1 MTTAIENFKAVMAT
15 KAHPKMS
22 EKYSFVDTAKI
33 VSYFETEGWS
43 VRRVAQTRA
52 RNIDEQS
59 YTAHEV
65 RMNLQSFSNVGDTL
79 PELILTNSHNGKTP
93 LKFQMGLFRLVCT
106 NGLTVPMPEF
116 NETYKIRHMGINRE
130 DVKILTEQVST
141 FLPLVGERVKRMQ
154 ETEIREVDAIEFLRN
169 SAKLRFPTQE
179 VQLDYSEMLEPLRD
193 EDKNPT
199 VWNVFNIAQE
209 KFIKGEFTVTKNENK
224 RKARPIKNFLTEN
237 KLNVALWEKAE
248 LLYN

>member
-1 MTTAIENFKAVMAT
+1 MTTTIENFQAVMAT

-116 NETYKIRHMGINRE
+116 NETYKIRHMGIDQE
-130 DVKILTEQVST
+130 GVKVLTEQIST

-154 ETEIREVDAIEFLRN
+154 ETEISKEATIEFLRE
-169 SAKLRFPTQE
+169 STKLRYPRQNYEF
-179 VQLDYSEMLEPLRD
+179 DYAEMVESLRD
-193 EDKNPT
+193 EDENT
-199 VWNVFNIAQE
+199 VWGAFNLAQE
-209 KFIKGEFTVTKNENK
+209 KLVNGLFNIKNGERT
-224 RKARPIKNFLTEN
+224 RKARPIKNFIFEEKMNVGIWNLAEAIC
-237 KLNVALWEKAE
+237 LN
-248 LLYN
+248 